1 MTGVVIFVTCE
12 SYKEGEKIAEVLLNK
27 KLSACVNIIDNISSL
42 FIWKERI
49 EKEREVLLLIKTK
62 KDLVD
67 NVISAVKEV
76 HSYEVPEIIALPIL
90 SGSSEYLSW
99 IKEVVR

>member
-1 MTGVVIFVTCE
+1 VTCE